1 MEFQHRYYGATTASS
16 NAHESHFGFAPDT
29 LREPTFFV
37 GEVADHLPFREAMSA
52 LHHVVV
58 SDMRF
63 KPKDRTVYFEWL
75 KGHEQQLLAEAMA
88 GQAGIKTRIEELRK
102 EHSEISKKTNSIM
115 SPFFWARQRYF
126 NWLYNQDR
134 DAWFVLD
141 PVITVHPDEIFF
153 ECFSLDEST
162 YGRLSCDHETFKS
175 IGDIA
180 YGTTNIDYS
189 YTLYDEFQKIRSY
202 RTTSLA
208 IEPSGF
214 QVQTSGEEMYREEKI
229 DLPDSWVRGFL
240 QVSSAMALP
249 AHVVDLHPV
258 DVHNILARLA
268 ARKERHGPRSLRF
281 LLEPGAPVRVLI
293 EPWNEMLT
301 FRRSIYQGSSGA
313 EIRLWGRRRL
323 AILARALPLAKSV
336 RLHMLGTGL
345 PSFAVVDYGGLR
357 FTLGMSGWTAND
369 WSRAG
374 QFDLLAPRQPVDDMT
389 KEIVF
394 NALKPR
400 YSATVTELSSAT
412 GLNGSTIAAALTAY
426 TQAGRVMYDLD
437 KGVFRLR
444 ELSRD
449 PLPMDALR
457 FASEQEEKADRFIAA
472 NLVTLGEIGERDGKR
487 VINGTVLD
495 DGKTYNPMIV
505 LDPDERLVEA
515 RCDCYF
521 YGHNKMMRGPCEHML
536 ALRRFYNTQTA
547 AITASAR
554 EMEVSTKNIGGA
566 V

>member
-1 MEFQHRYYGATTASS
+1 VKFAHRYYGETSASTTADS
-16 NAHESHFGFAPDT
+16 SHFGFAPDT

-37 GEVADHLPFREAMSA
+37 GEVADHLPFREAISA

-58 SDMRF
+58 SDQRF
-63 KPKDRTVYFEWL
+63 KPKDRTLYFEWL
-75 KGHEQQLLAEAMA
+75 KAHEQELVAEAAAQSGSIKARVDALRDELKGIQGAMQKIMA
-88 GQAGIKTRIEELRK
+88 PFYAARK
-102 EHSEISKKTNSIM
+102 K
-115 SPFFWARQRYF
+115 YF
-126 NWLYNQDR
+126 DWLYKQNK

-162 YGRLSCDHETFKS
+162 YGRLSCDHDTFKR
-175 IGDIA
+175 IGEIS

-189 YTLYDEFQKIRSY
+189 HALYDEFQKIRSY

-208 IEPSGF
+208 IDPKGF
-214 QVQTSGEEMYREEKI
+214 EVQTTGEEMYREEKI

-249 AHVVDLHPV
+249 AHVVELHPV
-258 DVHNILARLA
+258 DMQNILSRLA
-268 ARKERHGPRSLRF
+268 ARRERHGPRSLRF
-281 LLEPGAPVRVLI
+281 LLKPGEPVQVLI
-293 EPWNEMLT
+293 EPWGETLT
-301 FRRSIYQGSSGA
+301 FRRSPYKGSSEA
-313 EIRLWGRRRL
+313 EIRIWGRRRL
-323 AILARALPLAKSV
+323 AILTRALPLAKSV
-336 RLHMLGTGL
+336 RLHLLGSGL

-374 QFDLLAPRQPVDDMT
+374 QFDLLAPRQPVDDST
-389 KEIVF
+389 AARVF
-394 NALKPR
+394 DALKAR
-400 YSATVTELSSAT
+400 HSATVAELAAVT
-412 GLNGSTIAAALTAY
+412 GLEGSIVAAALTAY

-437 KGVFRLR
+437 KAVFRLR

-449 PLPMDALR
+449 PLPMSSLR

-472 NLVTLGEIGERDGKR
+472 NLVTIKSAGERDGRR
-487 VINGTVLD
+487 VIEGEVLD
-495 DGKTYNPMIV
+495 NAKKQKPMIA
-505 LDPDERLVEA
+505 LDNDERLVDG

-536 ALRRFYNTQTA
+536 ALRRHYSTQIASTSRAALATA
-547 AITASAR
+547 GTA
-554 EMEVSTKNIGGA
+554 
-566 V
+566 